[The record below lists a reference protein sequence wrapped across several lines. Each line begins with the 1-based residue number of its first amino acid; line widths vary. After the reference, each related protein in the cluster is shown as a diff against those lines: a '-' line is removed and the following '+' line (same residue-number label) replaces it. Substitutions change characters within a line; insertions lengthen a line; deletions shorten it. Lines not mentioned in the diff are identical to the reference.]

1 MNKIYSWRLR
11 HVTAVPHLLRYT
23 VARRRQPICC
33 LRAFAAQGLQRGLMR
48 AKGSISA
55 LSAAQPHGPRA
66 TAWASRSRMAT
77 HRKQRPK
84 NAQPHGHAPQ
94 ATPEERV
101 VVFLTAIPRGI
112 LRGIPKSHLRLY
124 P

>member
-1 MNKIYSWRLR
+1 MKNDNLD
-11 HVTAVPHLLRYT
+11 
-23 VARRRQPICC
+23 
-33 LRAFAAQGLQRGLMR
+33 
-48 AKGSISA
+48 
-55 LSAAQPHGPRA
+55 
-66 TAWASRSRMAT
+66 
-77 HRKQRPK
+77 PK
-84 NAQPHGHAPQ
+84 ENAPQ

>member
-11 HVTAVPHLLRYT
+11 HVTAVPRLLRYT

-55 LSAAQPHGPRA
+55 LSAAAPHGPRA
-66 TAWASRSRMAT
+66 AAWASRSRMAT
-77 HRKQRPK
+77 RRKQSPK
-84 NAQPHGHAPQ
+84 NAPQ
-94 ATPEERV
+94 AKPEERV

-112 LRGIPKSHLRLY
+112 LRGIPKSHPRLY